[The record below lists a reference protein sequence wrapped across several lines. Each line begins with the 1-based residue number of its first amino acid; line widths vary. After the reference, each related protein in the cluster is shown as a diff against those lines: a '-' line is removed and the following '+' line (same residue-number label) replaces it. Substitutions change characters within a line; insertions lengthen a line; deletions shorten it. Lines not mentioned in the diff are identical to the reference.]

1 MEWRPNNGTEQIT
14 VLEVSNDLDWRGRVT
29 VSTEEG
35 LKQSPA
41 TGWVYSYAES
51 YHYSRTWVMLIF
63 PIFGLMGVYFAIQS
77 SLAVVVAMGTEVLLF
92 LVFLEWKTYRIRVSA
107 GSISRSSFL
116 HHKSFALS
124 EVDLI
129 QHVYGGRGAQF
140 IYIRR
145 GDRVLL
151 KIFGDLVEFDDIL
164 GFLREY
170 AKHRHLI
177 FAIRDPFGVW
187 TQAGNSNASDTI

>member
-1 MEWRPNNGTEQIT
+1 
-14 VLEVSNDLDWRGRVT
+14 
-29 VSTEEG
+29 VSTEDVIK
-35 LKQSPA
+35 LSP
-41 TGWVYSYAES
+41 TNSWVYSYVAS
-51 YHYSRTWVMLIF
+51 YQYSLTWLMLVF
-63 PIFGLMGVYFAIQS
+63 PMFGLLGIYLAIPS
-77 SLAVVVAMGTEVLLF
+77 ALAVIVAVGTEVLLF

-116 HHKSFALS
+116 HSKSFPLS

-140 IYIRR
+140 VYIRH
-145 GDRVLL
+145 GDKILL
-151 KIFGDLVEFDDIL
+151 KIFGELVGFDDLL

-177 FAIRDPFGVW
+177 FATRDRFGAW
-187 TQAGNSNASDTI
+187 TQGGNSNAGDTI

>member
-1 MEWRPNNGTEQIT
+1 
-14 VLEVSNDLDWRGRVT
+14 

-35 LKQSPA
+35 LEQSPA
-41 TGWVYSYAES
+41 SSWVYSYAAS
-51 YHYSRTWVMLIF
+51 YQYSRTWVMLIF
-63 PIFGLMGVYFAIQS
+63 PTFGLLGIYLAIQS
-77 SLAVVVAMGTEVLLF
+77 ALAVVVAMGTEVFLF

-116 HHKSFALS
+116 HSKSFALS

-129 QHVYGGRGAQF
+129 QHVYGDRGAQF

-151 KIFGDLVEFDDIL
+151 KIFGDLVGFDDLL

-177 FAIRDPFGVW
+177 FATRDRFGAW
-187 TQAGNSNASDTI
+187 TQVGNSNASDTI